1 MRAGALA
8 AILIAVLA
16 VLAGTAGRAL
26 AHAQLVGAMPGE
38 GAVLAVPPP
47 VLALRFNEPVRPVAV
62 RLLGPDG
69 TPVDATVRGLGA
81 TIEIVPAASLA
92 LGAYVVSYR
101 VVSADGHPVA
111 GALPFSV
118 GHGSGG
124 PVLRADPGAANVA
137 LVIAARVMAYAGLLF
152 GIGGAAAV
160 AWLAPAAPASS
171 APARRVARVALV
183 VGATGYGAGVL
194 LLGRELADGW
204 AGAPAAAAGTTFARS
219 AALWALAAVVAAG
232 ALAASGKTAKGLST
246 VALVGAGA
254 ALATT
259 GHAATAPPAWA
270 ALPSLVLHGVAA
282 MLWAGPLPFLATV
295 LVRRD
300 PAMTIVLR
308 RFSAMAMVAVAVLAT
323 AGATLAALQLRA
335 PSDLV
340 ETDYGRILAI
350 KLVLVAAL
358 LGLAAI
364 NRIRLSPAA
373 SAGSAVAANRLR
385 RNVILEIALIGAVA
399 AVITAWR
406 FTPPPR
412 ALAAATP
419 LQRQVHLH
427 GAQAMVDV
435 VFSPGRVGPN
445 RLAVVPMS
453 PDFAPLEAKE
463 VVVTLGLAAA
473 GIEGLERKVVPT
485 RDGPWVGEG
494 LTLPLPG
501 RWSVRVDLLVTD
513 FDKIVLEGEIEIP
526 GTPTP

>member
-1 MRAGALA
+1 GGPPPHPPPLMGVRAF
-8 AILIAVLA
+8 
-16 VLAGTAGRAL
+16 LAGSAEPARAP
-26 AHAQLVGAMPGE
+26 AQLVSAMPGE

-81 TIEIVPAASLA
+81 TIEIVPAASLVQ
-92 LGAYVVSYR
+92 GAYVVSYR

-111 GALPFSV
+111 GALPFSI
-118 GHGSGG
+118 GQGSGG
-124 PVLRADPGAANVA
+124 SALNADPGAANVA

-152 GIGGAAAV
+152 GVGGAAAV
-160 AWLAPAAPASS
+160 AWLGPAAPVCA

-183 VGATGYGAGVL
+183 VGAAGYGAGVL

-204 AGAPAAAAGTTFARS
+204 AGAPVAAAGTTFARS
-219 AALWALAAVVAAG
+219 AALWAVAAFVAAG
-232 ALAASGKTAKGLST
+232 ALAASGRSAKSLST

-270 ALPSLVLHGVAA
+270 ALPSLFLHGVAA
-282 MLWAGPLPFLATV
+282 TLWAGPLPFLATV
-295 LVRRD
+295 LARRD
-300 PAMTIVLR
+300 PALPIVLR
-308 RFSAMAMVAVAVLAT
+308 RFSSMVIVAVAVLAA
-323 AGATLAALQLRA
+323 AGTTIAALQLRA
-335 PSDLV
+335 PSDLL

-350 KLVLVAAL
+350 KLALVASL

-364 NRIRLSPAA
+364 NRIRLTPAA
-373 SAGSAVAANRLR
+373 SAGSAVAAVRLR
-385 RNVILEIALIGAVA
+385 RNVLVEIVVIAAVA
-399 AVITAWR
+399 VVIAAWR

-412 ALAAATP
+412 ALTAVLP

-453 PDFAPLEAKE
+453 PDFAPLAAKE

-485 RDGPWVGEG
+485 SDGPWIAEG

-501 RWSVRVDLLVTD
+501 RWSVRVSLLVTD
-513 FDKIVLEGEIEIP
+513 FDKIVLKGEIEIP
-526 GTPTP
+526 GAPPP